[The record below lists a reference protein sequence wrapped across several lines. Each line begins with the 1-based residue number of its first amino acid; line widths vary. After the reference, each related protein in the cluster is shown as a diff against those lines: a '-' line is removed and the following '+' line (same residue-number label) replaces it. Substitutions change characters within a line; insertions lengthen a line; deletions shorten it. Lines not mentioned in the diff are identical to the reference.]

1 MRIELDAPGPD
12 GKPVPHWLSKP
23 APAVLKLIVRK
34 MGPRQLR
41 LALRDH
47 VKAGSS
53 GPVLYQLYLLGGRAA
68 GEAVIERARVAG
80 FAGLVVTIDTPVS
93 TA

>member
-34 MGPRQLR
+34 VEPRQLR
-41 LALRDH
+41 LALRDRPRH
-47 VKAGSS
+47 LRIVK
-53 GPVLYQLYLLGGRAA
+53 
-68 GEAVIERARVAG
+68 
-80 FAGLVVTIDTPVS
+80 
-93 TA
+93 

>member
-23 APAVLKLIVRK
+23 AAVLKLIVRK

-41 LALRDH
+41 LALRDRPRH
-47 VKAGSS
+47 LRIVK
-53 GPVLYQLYLLGGRAA
+53 
-68 GEAVIERARVAG
+68 
-80 FAGLVVTIDTPVS
+80 
-93 TA
+93 